1 MRFLQGVLLLA
12 LGGAAAVAGDRL
24 VVREPTSGDV
34 PPIRRTE
41 PEAGDP
47 PLVWVEGTLETV
59 EDDRLVVRD
68 GEGPRVTVQRFAGGA
83 TRFLRP
89 GGDEWTELE
98 GEELG
103 DVRGGEEA
111 CVEALLDGETFLAVR
126 VFLGAACGPT

>member
-1 MRFLQGVLLLA
+1 MRFLRGVLLLV

-24 VVREPTSGDV
+24 VVREPASGEI
-34 PPIRRTE
+34 PPIPRTQ

-89 GGDEWTELE
+89 GDDEWSELE
-98 GEELG
+98 GDELEG
-103 DVRGGEEA
+103 VRTGEAA

-126 VFLGAACGPT
+126 VFLGTGCGPA